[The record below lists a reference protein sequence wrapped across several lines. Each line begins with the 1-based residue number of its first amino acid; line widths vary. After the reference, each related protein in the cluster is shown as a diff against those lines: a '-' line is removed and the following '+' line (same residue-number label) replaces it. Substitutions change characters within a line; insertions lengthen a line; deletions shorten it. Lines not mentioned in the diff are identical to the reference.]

1 MPSAGTDER
10 NMAGSMQQKD
20 SAEPRK
26 LTDLEFNR
34 FRKLIYQETGISLS
48 DHKRALVMSRL
59 AKRLR
64 IHHLDTYKA
73 YYDYVTRPGNHDEL
87 REMVNAITTNK
98 TSFFREDYHF
108 KYLESTVFPSM
119 LANGS
124 GNNTLRIWS
133 AGCSTG
139 EEPYTIAAT
148 ADSFFADKNNWSVS
162 ITATD
167 IDTNVLNKS
176 KNGIYPI
183 DQAAQIPDKLLN
195 KYFLRGVDENHG
207 YFRAGNTLRSMID
220 FQQLNLI
227 SPDWDIKGKFQ
238 IIFCRNVIIYFD
250 KDTQNKLITRFLSYL
265 EPNGLLMLGHSES
278 LHGHDYELVNCGKNI
293 YRLAR

>member
-1 MPSAGTDER
+1 MPSTRADEGPDTGFMR
-10 NMAGSMQQKD
+10 HND
-20 SAEPRK
+20 PIEPGK
-26 LTDLEFNR
+26 LTDQEFNK

-64 IHHLDTYKA
+64 LHKIDSYRE
-73 YYDYVTRPGNHDEL
+73 YYEFVTAGNNREEM
-87 REMVNAITTNK
+87 REMINAITTNK

-108 KYLESTVFPSM
+108 KYLESTVFPGL
-119 LANGS
+119 LAS
-124 GNNTLRIWS
+124 GRSNKSLRIWS

-148 ADSFFADKNNWSVS
+148 AHNFFGDNSQWNIS

-167 IDTNVLNKS
+167 IDTNVLDRAS
-176 KNGIYPI
+176 NGVYPI
-183 DQAAQIPDKLLN
+183 EHASQIPEELLN
-195 KYFLRGVDENHG
+195 KYFLRGVDENSG
-207 YFRAGNTLRSMID
+207 YFRAGNTLRSLID
-220 FQQLNLI
+220 YQQLNLN
-227 SPDWDIKGKFQ
+227 SPEWEIKGKFS

-250 KDTQNKLITRFLSYL
+250 RPTQKKLISRFLSYL

-278 LHGHDYELVNCGKNI
+278 LHGHDHNLVNCGKNI
-293 YRLAR
+293 YQLG